1 MKVIINKLVDK
12 KLPSCI
18 DSLPRKEG
26 IWSVFVHFLGGE
38 EAAVDVFRY
47 SPDFQIF

>member
-1 MKVIINKLVDK
+1 MKLIINKLVYK
-12 KLPSCI
+12 NLPRI
-18 DSLPRKEG
+18 DSLRGRGG